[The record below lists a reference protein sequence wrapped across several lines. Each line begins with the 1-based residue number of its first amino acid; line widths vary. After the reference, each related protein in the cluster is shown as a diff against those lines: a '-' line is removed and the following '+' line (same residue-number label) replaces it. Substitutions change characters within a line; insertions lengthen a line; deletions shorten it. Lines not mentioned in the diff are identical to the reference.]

1 MLLLYCVRFEPSNDG
16 FILILHIKSIVYKS
30 HVTRSIVSYQTESE
44 EIKMTKRNCSIIE
57 SVYNMSELKSCPIE
71 TTFRI
76 IGKRWTILIIREILR
91 GNTQFNRFM
100 ENIEGISPKVLTE
113 RLREL
118 EGLGIIRR
126 RIVSEYPLRVEY
138 SLTNIGKG
146 FEPVLLSAASFSMM
160 YMPRTVFKDGKPRT
174 PDQLLTGQ

>member
-1 MLLLYCVRFEPSNDG
+1 VKKG
-16 FILILHIKSIVYKS
+16 
-30 HVTRSIVSYQTESE
+30 
-44 EIKMTKRNCSIIE
+44 MTDRNCSIIE

-71 TTFRI
+71 TTFKI
-76 IGKRWTILIIREILR
+76 IGKRWTVLIIREILR

-118 EGLGIIRR
+118 ERLGIIRR

-138 SLTNIGKG
+138 SLTDIGKG

-160 YMPRTVFKDGKPRT
+160 YIPRTVFKDGKPRT
-174 PDQLLTGQ
+174 PDQLLTGQL